1 MANDSVSKSSASETD
16 GRHLNTTESLHVLD
30 NSSATKT
37 DNRDREGEGEV
48 VVVGEV
54 VGEGGTRKAL
64 ETKPVTVPV
73 DVHTERSDLHQ
84 SSTTGEEG
92 VLSAEHVATKRRST
106 SPMPMCDLTTTRT
119 FLRFESAGVGEMCVV
134 SRLAQEC
141 KHAESLVEMGR
152 EGESNDEAIMT
163 TLESDALP
171 AVREGEVVGG
181 PNATVLSD
189 RSDEGLTSSSD
200 DTAALA
206 SGSEV
211 DPDARAGEED
221 SFRTAYSSV
230 EQSLK
235 SSQSDSQSPI
245 PQTTTIQSSSDAPVP
260 QTGADDPAA
269 SLLASL
275 ELSVSPAADSQG
287 LSSKWYITFEQF
299 ISSVQTEPDLCQFFA
314 EQNTMDLDS
323 SCVDPLLSPYTR
335 TVLAHR

>member
-1 MANDSVSKSSASETD
+1 MRT
-16 GRHLNTTESLHVLD
+16 
-30 NSSATKT
+30 
-37 DNRDREGEGEV
+37 
-48 VVVGEV
+48 
-54 VGEGGTRKAL
+54 AL

-73 DVHTERSDLHQ
+73 DVHTKRSALPQ

-92 VLSAEHVATKRRST
+92 VLSAEHVATRRST

-119 FLRFESAGVGEMCVV
+119 FLRFESADVGEMCVV
-134 SRLAQEC
+134 SRPAQEC
-141 KHAESLVEMGR
+141 KHDESLVEMGR
-152 EGESNDEAIMT
+152 ERGEEESSDEAIMT
-163 TLESDALP
+163 TLESGALP
-171 AVREGEVVGG
+171 AVREGEIVGG

-221 SFRTAYSSV
+221 SFRTAYSSSV
-230 EQSLK
+230 DESLK

-275 ELSVSPAADSQG
+275 ELSPAADSQG

>member
-48 VVVGEV
+48 V
-54 VGEGGTRKAL
+54 GEGGTRKAL
-64 ETKPVTVPV
+64 GTKPVPV
-73 DVHTERSDLHQ
+73 DVHTERSVLPQ

-141 KHAESLVEMGR
+141 KHDESLVEMGR
-152 EGESNDEAIMT
+152 EGESNDEAIMI

-171 AVREGEVVGG
+171 AVRQGEVVGG

-221 SFRTAYSSV
+221 SFRTAYSSSV